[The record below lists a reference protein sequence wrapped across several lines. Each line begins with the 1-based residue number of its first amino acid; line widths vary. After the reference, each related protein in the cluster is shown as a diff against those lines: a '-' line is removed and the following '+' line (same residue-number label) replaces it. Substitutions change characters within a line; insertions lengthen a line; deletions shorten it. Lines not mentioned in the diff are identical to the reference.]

1 MVITKGLAHRDTYR
15 TGERF
20 KASFTYRSRG
30 LFPSLQKIRI
40 HPVRIL
46 VDIIFDHYHQLL
58 GRCELS
64 SPEYKILKS
73 GVVIE
78 DKERSLDMPVVR
90 ILCER
95 NQALLLAGLA
105 RRVYPEAAA
114 DIENSIALMREP

>member
-1 MVITKGLAHRDTYR
+1 M
-15 TGERF
+15 
-20 KASFTYRSRG
+20 
-30 LFPSLQKIRI
+30 
-40 HPVRIL
+40 RIL